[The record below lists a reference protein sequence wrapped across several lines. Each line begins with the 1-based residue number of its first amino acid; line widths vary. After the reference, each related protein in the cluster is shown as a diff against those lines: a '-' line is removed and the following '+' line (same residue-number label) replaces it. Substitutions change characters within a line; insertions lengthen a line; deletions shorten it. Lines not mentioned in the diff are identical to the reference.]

1 MIIKKF
7 QGNTETEA
15 IMLAKDNLGK
25 DAIVMNIKTI
35 KPKGLFK
42 AFRKTLVEVTAAVD
56 EVSDKGETRE
66 SETTSKIHA
75 SIDEKLHPGNVLKDA
90 AAYNDKELE
99 DRLNNLAM
107 LLEEQIE
114 NSKKDEDK
122 NKKSNNKNVQKTKS
136 AGKSEKTVDKKDAG
150 SDRQK
155 NNSINEK
162 TENADDKEAS
172 SDDGIKEKSSFKD
185 KSIELIIEQ
194 LTSNEVSYK
203 YAKQIIDE
211 IMHAGNIRTLD
222 DMLACVYQKIILKLG
237 TTKPIAFDKNDKK
250 PKVIFFIGPTGVGKT
265 TTIAKLS
272 SKLILEEKKKIAIF
286 TSDTYRIAAVEQ
298 IKTYANIL
306 SIPVEVIYEAKDIYG
321 LIPKYSDYDYILVD
335 TAGRSHKNKAQLD
348 DLRALF
354 DSFKDYSLLSYL
366 VLSATTKYKDL
377 QRITELY
384 EDISNCSL
392 IFTKLDETDAI
403 GNILNIKLDTGM
415 ALSYIS
421 YGQNVPDDI
430 EVMNPQIIAKQ
441 LLGGG
446 DGYGSGR

>member
-15 IMLAKDNLGK
+15 IMLAKENLGK

-42 AFRKTLVEVTAAVD
+42 VFRKTLVEVTAAVD
-56 EVSDKGETRE
+56 EVSDKRSSKE
-66 SETTSKIHA
+66 SEIANKIHA
-75 SIDEKLHPGNVLKDA
+75 SIDEKLHPNSNNKDTVDD
-90 AAYNDKELE
+90 NKELE
-99 DRLNNLAM
+99 DKLNSLAM

-114 NSKKDEDK
+114 NSKKENQNNNIKKNTGSKKINNTDRKIIPTDVKDEGDERY
-122 NKKSNNKNVQKTKS
+122 SGKTKDNKIPS
-136 AGKSEKTVDKKDAG
+136 LPTDDEEISEKG
-150 SDRQK
+150 SL
-155 NNSINEK
+155 
-162 TENADDKEAS
+162 
-172 SDDGIKEKSSFKD
+172 KD
-185 KSIELIIEQ
+185 KSIELILDQ
-194 LTSNEVSYK
+194 LTANEVSYR

-211 IMHAGNIRTLD
+211 IMHSGNIRTLD

-237 TTKPIAFDKNDKK
+237 QTKPISFDKDDKR
-250 PKVIFFIGPTGVGKT
+250 PKVIFFVGPTGVGKT

-272 SKLILEEKKKIAIF
+272 SKLILDEKKKIAIF

-306 SIPVEVIYEAKDIYG
+306 SIPVEVIYETKD
-321 LIPKYSDYDYILVD
+321 LEAALPNYSEYDYILVD
-335 TAGRSHKNKAQLD
+335 TAGRSHKNKDQVD
-348 DLRALF
+348 DLKALF
-354 DSFKDYSLLSYL
+354 NAFSEYSLLTYL

-377 QRITELY
+377 QKITQLY
-384 EDISNCSL
+384 EDITECSL
-392 IFTKLDETDAI
+392 IFTKLDETDAF
-403 GNILNIKLDTGM
+403 GNILNVKLDTGM
-415 ALSYIS
+415 SLSYIS